1 MQPRAVA
8 AGRND
13 RYYVACVKRL
23 GEWGWPSGAGEENEA
38 MTASGA
44 SGNAQGQT
52 PAPTRRKPLYK
63 QIYFWVLVGIT
74 LGILVGYFF
83 PAIGRALE
91 PVGESFVNLIK
102 MVIAPV
108 IFCTVVAG
116 IAGMSDLRS
125 VGRIGVKALV
135 YFEVL
140 TTIAL
145 VLGLVVINVFRPGV
159 GVNATPPELTGD
171 AAEYAAQGEAS
182 HWYDFVFHIFPDSVV
197 GAFAEGDVLQVLF
210 FSIVFAIALQLM
222 GEPGRRITRGVEL
235 LGKAFFQVVRIIMYA
250 APIGAFGAM
259 AFVIGEYGIDTLTS
273 LFSLVMLFYA
283 TALFFILVV
292 LGAVAAYCGI
302 NILKLLRYLKE
313 EILIVIGTS
322 SSESV
327 LPQLMKKLEHLG
339 CPKPVVG
346 LTVPSG
352 YSFNLDGTSLYLTL
366 AAVFI
371 AQAQNVDLS
380 LGEQLG
386 ILGVLLL
393 TSKGAAGVTGS
404 GFIVLA
410 ATLSSVGTI
419 PVAGVMLIFGIDK
432 FMSDCRALT
441 NVCGNSVASIFVS
454 KWEGLWDAERA
465 RKVLDSPEDELE
477 ILIEDEAPA
486 GPAPGT
492 TPARA

>member
-1 MQPRAVA
+1 MQPPAVA

-13 RYYVACVKRL
+13 RYDVACVKRL
-23 GEWGWPSGAGEENEA
+23 GERGWPSGAGEEDEA

-44 SGNAQGQT
+44 SGDAQGQT
-52 PAPTRRKPLYK
+52 PALPTRRKPLYK

-74 LGILVGYFF
+74 LGILVGHFF

-116 IAGMSDLRS
+116 ITGMSDLRS

-135 YFEVL
+135 YCEVL

-159 GVNATPPELTGD
+159 
-171 AAEYAAQGEAS
+171 
-182 HWYDFVFHIFPDSVV
+182 V
-197 GAFAEGDVLQVLF
+197 GAFAEGDVLQGLF
-210 FSIVFAIALQLM
+210 FSSVFAVALQLM

-283 TALFFILVV
+283 TALFFIVVV

-339 CPKPVVG
+339 CPRPVVG

-380 LGEQLG
+380 IGQQLG

-404 GFIVLA
+404 GFIILA
-410 ATLSSVGTI
+410 ATLSTIGTI
-419 PVAGVMLIFGIDK
+419 PVAGIMLIFGIDK
-432 FMSDCRALT
+432 YMSECRALT

-454 KWEGLWDAERA
+454 KWEGEWDAAYA
-465 RKVLDSPEDELE
+465 RKVLDSPEDDLE
-477 ILIEDEAPA
+477 ILTEEERRVAEREAE
-486 GPAPGT
+486 
-492 TPARA
+492 PARA